1 MMLRPLLLVTVLLL
15 APPLRAAVACPG
27 DCGDDG
33 AVTVDELVK
42 LVNIA
47 LGATG
52 VADCPVGD
60 GDGDGAVAINEL
72 IAAVKV
78 ALGSSCPVDP
88 DALPTTVLSL
98 VRGMAQL
105 PTLADELSVAF
116 DALGG
121 PEPCEL
127 GGILQSACEDS
138 GSGVLRV
145 SVEAESCRVQTVEG
159 PHRYEG
165 PTRVIADGECGVTVD
180 AGTLHFLFDWR
191 FAAEAADG
199 SDAVV
204 AEHHLDTRLGPL
216 LFGDPPCAIKGGG
229 GISTGSSDYAL
240 ADGRQFTVAMQD
252 TTVAVG
258 FFDFVG
264 SCDPIRLVTDVDG
277 AVAVGSGVPA
287 GTAAAVVD
295 VQLEVNSE
303 ARTLRVDG
311 TLDLGDDGGS
321 VIVSTPT
328 ILGFPLGSGCFS
340 AGTLRVEHAG
350 GVTLLHFP
358 GDGSVA
364 VDSDGDGSTDH
375 IDPNC
380 L

>member
-1 MMLRPLLLVTVLLL
+1 MMLRPLALVLFMLL
-15 APPLRAAVACPG
+15 APPARGASTCPG
-27 DCGDDG
+27 DCSADGSVAINELVLQVNVALGSAEIAACPAGDRNDDG
-33 AVTVDELVK
+33 A
-42 LVNIA
+42 I
-47 LGATG
+47 
-52 VADCPVGD
+52 
-60 GDGDGAVAINEL
+60 AINEL

-216 LFGDPPCAIKGGG
+216 HFGYPPCAIKGGG

-295 VQLEVNSE
+295 VQLEVNSQ

-311 TLDLGDDGGS
+311 TLDLGDEGGS
-321 VIVSTPT
+321 VVVSTPT
-328 ILGFPLGSGCFS
+328 VLGFPLGSGCFN

-358 GDGSVA
+358 GHGSVA
-364 VDSDGDGSTDH
+364 IDGDGDGSTDLT
-375 IDPNC
+375 DPNC